1 LILTKL
7 QNTGQMMKNEK
18 RLSDKLMDLLKEY
31 SKAEYEYINP
41 YFLSDISRLLREYYK
56 LEDDEVDDWIQG
68 MFSA

>member
-1 LILTKL
+1 MILTKL

>member
-1 LILTKL
+1 
-7 QNTGQMMKNEK
+7 MKNEK